1 MTAPL
6 PETPNSLQSIF
17 EKMLPDFGE
26 ELERSALSATFQLA
40 CNGFI
45 CSEYF
50 SNADEETT
58 TGALLGAI
66 AATAPWCFQALS
78 QEPDLNWIRFAKSGN
93 ARNAEPSTGADFA
106 LILRVTDKLSR
117 LAIFQ
122 AKCADSCGN
131 FSVHQ
136 ISPERA
142 SQEKIPEPQFIR
154 LMDFARDVENA
165 IQVSEESRKLL
176 SWVHYIAYEPDAIIA
191 TPLSALRAISEHYD
205 SYRENAESL
214 YKAKLAERYPNTNK
228 RQRTTRRKSKE
239 EPRVIDHTVA
249 SSIEKSQVAAD
260 IWSDFEPESIC
271 SRDNGIQFITLLTIG
286 ASPTMHRHPG
296 WLELDSHMK
305 LGRLLTA
312 VKGKI
317 DIYVGR
323 IDDSVNLDLSLKEI
337 LDGAREFR
345 VKRREQISAELIN
358 TVTSELESLF
368 PNAEPEPDAEPESN
382 ATPPTAPRKSRGPR
396 P

>member
-1 MTAPL
+1 
-6 PETPNSLQSIF
+6 
-17 EKMLPDFGE
+17 MLPDFGE
-26 ELERSALSATFQLA
+26 ELELSALSVTFQLA

-66 AATAPWCFQALS
+66 ASTAPWCFQALS
-78 QEPDLNWIRFAKSGN
+78 QEPDFNWIRFAKSGN

-122 AKCADSCGN
+122 AKCADNYGN

-136 ISPERA
+136 ISPGRA
-142 SQEKIPEPQFIR
+142 NQDKIPEPQFIR

-165 IQVSEESRKLL
+165 IPASEESIKLL
-176 SWVHYIAYEPDAIIA
+176 NWVHYIAYEPDAIIA
-191 TPLSALRAISEHYD
+191 TPLAALRATSEHYE
-205 SYRENAESL
+205 SYREKAESL
-214 YKAKLAERYPNTNK
+214 YKAKLAERYPNTGK

-239 EPRVIDHTVA
+239 EPRVIDYTVA
-249 SSIEKSQVAAD
+249 SSAEKSQVAAD
-260 IWSDFEPESIC
+260 IWSAFEPESIC
-271 SRDNGIQFITLLTIG
+271 SRDDGIQLLTLLTIG

-296 WLELDSHMK
+296 WLELDSRMK
-305 LGRLLTA
+305 LGRFLTA
-312 VKGKI
+312 VNGKI

-323 IDDSVNLDLSLKEI
+323 IDDSINLDLTFGKI
-337 LDGAREFR
+337 LDGVREFR
-345 VKRREQISAELIN
+345 VKRREQMSAKLIN
-358 TVTSELESLF
+358 AVTSELKSLF
-368 PNAEPEPDAEPESN
+368 PDAEPESN
-382 ATPPTAPRKSRGPR
+382 ASPPTASKRSRGPR
-396 P
+396 V